1 MFKKWILSP
10 LSKGTQMTWSMLTY
24 IIKVTL
30 KLNDNK
36 IDSVGNFI
44 EEEFDGELFA
54 NIRVFKHKIEDTMIV
69 ENINYHS

>member
-1 MFKKWILSP
+1 
-10 LSKGTQMTWSMLTY
+10 MLTY

-36 IDSVGNFI
+36 IDSVENFI
-44 EEEFDGELFA
+44 EEELDGELFA
-54 NIRVFKHKIEDTMIV
+54 NIRVFKHKIEDTV